1 MFAHTLN
8 LRKLNRT
15 CEEAARKKVLEKRY
29 SDLCLDVV
37 DVVARNVCIELFDA
51 DPLLESGWNKS
62 RVDAFEEKIFKY
74 MQENVALLNIFI
86 KDPYCVEI
94 SQEIKFPM

>member
-1 MFAHTLN
+1 M
-8 LRKLNRT
+8 
-15 CEEAARKKVLEKRY
+15 E
-29 SDLCLDVV
+29 
-37 DVVARNVCIELFDA
+37 DVVASNACPKLFKA
-51 DPLLESGWNKS
+51 DLLDEVSWNKT
-62 RVDAFEEKIFKY
+62 RVDSFEEKIFKY